1 MPLNLKDGK
10 PRNFSGGPVV
20 KTQASKAASAGSIPG
35 RGTKILHAAP
45 RSQEKKK
52 VESPHSDAQ
61 EDIEVRTGINKKA

>member
-1 MPLNLKDGK
+1 M
-10 PRNFSGGPVV
+10 V